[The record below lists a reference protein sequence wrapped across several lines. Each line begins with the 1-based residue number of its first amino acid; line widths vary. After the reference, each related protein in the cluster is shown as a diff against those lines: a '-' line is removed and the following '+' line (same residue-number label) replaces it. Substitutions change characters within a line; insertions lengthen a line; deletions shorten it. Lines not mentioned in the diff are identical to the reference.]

1 MFNFGFVIHDLANI
15 VTFCLSITYIYWTI
29 ADAQV
34 IKEEHF
40 RKLKIL
46 LEPKVTFDFLNVHP
60 LSPGGFF
67 TFSVAVAHGAP
78 SHCTLLL
85 SAQCT

>member
-1 MFNFGFVIHDLANI
+1 MIWQFVKNFVNI
-15 VTFCLSITYIYWTI
+15 VTYGLLITYTYWTL

-85 SAQCT
+85 SAQCI